1 MLPCNTFTKQ
11 ERLRNK
17 KHINRLFE
25 SGKAFL
31 VYPFRV
37 IFFEVDGNEE
47 TVHTA
52 TIEVL
57 FSVPKRKVK
66 KAVDRNRI
74 KRLMR
79 ESYRTNKHELIG
91 YCADQG
97 KKIQLALIYIG
108 DLKPTFRLVNTK
120 IKHLL
125 KRLNEELS
133 QTKQNPPS

>member
-1 MLPCNTFTKQ
+1 MEPLNTFTKQ

-17 KHINRLFE
+17 RHIARLFE

-31 VYPFRV
+31 VYPCRV
-37 IFFEVDGNEE
+37 IFFEVEDEE
-47 TVHTA
+47 AASQPA

-57 FSVPKRKVK
+57 LSVPKRKVK

-79 ESYRTNKHELIG
+79 EAYRTGKHGLLN
-91 YCADQG
+91 YCDTKG
-97 KKIQLALIYIG
+97 IKLQLGLIYIG
-108 DLKPTFRLVNTK
+108 ETRPRFSLINAK

-133 QTKQNPPS
+133 QTKQNSQS

>member
-1 MLPCNTFTKQ
+1 MQPHNTFTKQ

-17 KHINRLFE
+17 RHIARLFE
-25 SGKAFL
+25 SGKAIL

-37 IFFEVDGNEE
+37 IFFDDEDVEAANQP
-47 TVHTA
+47 A

-57 FSVPKRKVK
+57 LSVPKRKVK

-79 ESYRTNKHELIG
+79 ESYRTGKHELLNF
-91 YCADQG
+91 CSAKG
-97 KKIQLALIYIG
+97 KKLQIGLIYIG
-108 DLKPTFRLVNTK
+108 DIKPHFRLINAK

-133 QTKQNPPS
+133 QTKQKPQS